1 MIRAPGTL
9 ELNEGR
15 GTDCRVR
22 AAVLGLELAA
32 EITQLTHSF

>member
-9 ELNEGR
+9 ELKERR

-22 AAVLGLELAA
+22 AAVLELELAA
-32 EITQLTHSF
+32 EIIQFTHSF